1 MNCVRTYFSI
11 LLFLL
16 FSCQINA
23 QEKGTHEL
31 YAGIGLLTTN
41 YVYSLSSSIVL
52 DGYNSSSHLSYGNER
67 NIPAL
72 GLGYKLAVAD
82 RWTVGVAGYF
92 ESDQSEV
99 YYDGAR
105 DGTMRHSYFTIGL
118 GTDYH
123 YISRKWFQMY
133 SGLEVACTIGGI
145 TYDGVNEEIHE
156 SKYRYFNFQLEA
168 LGLRFGKSFAFF
180 TEFGFGYKGV
190 IHAGVSL
197 QL

>member
-1 MNCVRTYFSI
+1 
-11 LLFLL
+11 LFCLL
-16 FSCQINA
+16 FSSQTNA

-41 YVYSLSSSIVL
+41 YVYSLSASIIL
-52 DGYNSSSHLSYGNER
+52 DSYSSSSHLSYGNEH
-67 NIPAL
+67 NIPAF

-82 RWTVGVAGYF
+82 RWTVGLAGYF
-92 ESDQSEV
+92 ESYQSDV

-105 DGTMRHSYFTIGL
+105 DGTIRESYFTLGL

-133 SGLEVACTIGGI
+133 SGLEVACTIRGVN
-145 TYDGVNEEIHE
+145 YDGVNDEILE
-156 SKYRYFNFQLEA
+156 RKYRYFNFQLEA
-168 LGLRFGKSFAFF
+168 LGFRLGKAFAFF
-180 TEFGFGYKGV
+180 TEIGFGYKGV
-190 IHAGVSL
+190 IHAGLSL